1 MRSAGSAKR
10 SAFNRMAIRPVD
22 LQLAYM
28 AAPQNAAVVSHAQES
43 PQAAQQAAQ
52 AAFAAELQHREEHV
66 DGPQRSEG
74 QKIRPREERDTSQ
87 DGSRG
92 QSRQRRQNPYEDD
105 AAAAGPL
112 GLAGEGEHFI
122 DVTA

>member
-1 MRSAGSAKR
+1 
-10 SAFNRMAIRPVD
+10 MAIRPVD

-28 AAPQNAAVVSHAQES
+28 AAPQNAAVLSHAQDS
-43 PQAAQQAAQ
+43 PQVAQQAAQ

-66 DGPQRSEG
+66 DGPVRTEG
-74 QKIRPREERDTSQ
+74 QKIRPREERDASQ
-87 DGSRG
+87 DGSG
-92 QSRQRRQNPYEDD
+92 GHSKQRRQNPYENE
-105 AAAAGPL
+105 APAAGPL